1 MECNRQLLQKMQK
14 QKGEKMIRGTSTVG
28 RFFLAGV
35 LAVVLGLAAVPYAS
49 ASIVPSNNGNPTLS
63 SNDTKNYEGWLKEK
77 VRHELVMLPYLS
89 VFDNLQYRV
98 DGTTVTLEG
107 QVRNATLRP
116 DAENVVKRIEGVTK
130 VVNNIEVLP
139 LSNFDDSIRR
149 QTYRAVYGFA
159 SLQRYSIAPIP
170 SIHIIVKN
178 GNVTLEG
185 VVANEADKNT
195 AYLRANGVANVF
207 SVTNN
212 LTVENKS

>member
-1 MECNRQLLQKMQK
+1 
-14 QKGEKMIRGTSTVG
+14 MIRGTSTVG

-63 SNDTKNYEGWLKEK
+63 PNDTKNYEGWLKEK

-98 DGTTVTLEG
+98 DGTTVTLSG

-149 QTYRAVYGFA
+149 QTYRAVYGFP

>member
-35 LAVVLGLAAVPYAS
+35 LAVVLGLAA
-49 ASIVPSNNGNPTLS
+49 VPSNNGNPTLS

-185 VVANEADKNT
+185 VVASEADKNT